1 MKNTILIA
9 LFSVFYNMRHTPPL
23 NQACLRKIVP
33 WLEFQP
39 SLVHA
44 QTKLGSKANQGG
56 IFLNLTC
63 FKGVL
68 CRINTFV
75 CISISKIYK
84 NIFKTL
90 NIK

>member
-9 LFSVFYNMRHTPPL
+9 LFSVFYNMLHTPPL
-23 NQACLRKIVP
+23 NQASLRKIVP

-39 SLVHA
+39 SVVHA
-44 QTKLGSKANQGG
+44 RTKRGSKANQGS

-63 FKGVL
+63 FKGGVR
-68 CRINTFV
+68 RINAFV

>member
-1 MKNTILIA
+1 MKTFIYHLYYQY
-9 LFSVFYNMRHTPPL
+9 FTTVPECPL